1 MSDKTLLKEVS
12 IRGLGVIE
20 NSNLEFEP
28 GLNVVTGETGAGKTM
43 ILTAIDLVRGGKSDA
58 QLVRHGDE
66 RALVNAVF
74 EVNKMSFINDYSEDG
89 ELILTRAISRDGKS
103 KASAGGVTVSAATLE
118 SLATSLVEIHG
129 QSANLSLVKGS
140 RQRELLDA
148 AGGAEVEKAYR
159 EYLQAYESYI
169 EKRAHLLEM
178 KRDIGDKE
186 ARVLLLEDFLAQG
199 NKIKPKAG
207 EVAEL
212 EAELSRLSS
221 VEVLRQAVTQAMAL
235 LDSDE
240 SGAHSLLSSAKRA
253 LVAVSGKDRILDRVS
268 DALDDSFHTLTEV
281 VHDLRQYGES
291 LEADPA
297 RLEQLQVRKAELSLL
312 LKSRN
317 KTFSDEG
324 IDDLIVEL
332 KTARLQ
338 LNDLSGG
345 ENRISELESELR
357 ENRSQLVTAAKKLS
371 VVREKIAQLLS
382 DNVSEEIHG
391 LAMPHTQFRVRV
403 THPNYQAILDSD
415 LAPHGCDDISMEIQT
430 HQGGPWLAIHKSA
443 SGGELSRI
451 MLALEVVLAA
461 KSKIG
466 TYIFDEVDAGVGGSA
481 AIEVGR
487 RLAKLAES
495 SQVIVVTHLPQVA
508 AWATTHFTV
517 KKESDGSV
525 VSSGVSKIEGE
536 ERIEEIARMLAGL
549 GESQSAREHAAEL
562 LSLRTYTK

>member
-12 IRGLGVIE
+12 IRSLGVIE
-20 NSNLEFEP
+20 NSNLEFGP

-43 ILTAIDLVRGGKSDA
+43 ILTAIELVRGGKSDA

-74 EVNKMSFINDYSEDG
+74 EVNKINSVDDYSEDG
-89 ELILTRAISRDGKS
+89 ELILTRTISRDGKS

-118 SLATSLVEIHG
+118 SLANSLVEIHG
-129 QSANLSLVKGS
+129 QSANLSLAKAS

-148 AGGAEVEKAYR
+148 AGGDEVEKVQRQYR
-159 EYLQAYESYI
+159 QCFESYS
-169 EKRAHLLEM
+169 EKKAHLLDM

-186 ARVLLLEDFLAQG
+186 ARIVVLEEFLAQG
-199 NKIKPKAG
+199 NKVKPKAG
-207 EVAEL
+207 EIAEL
-212 EAELSRLSS
+212 EDELSRLSS
-221 VEVLRQAVTQAMAL
+221 IEILRQAVTQAMAF
-235 LDSDE
+235 LDGDE
-240 SGAHSLLSSAKRA
+240 SGAHSLLTSAKRA
-253 LVAVSGKDRILDRVS
+253 LDSVSGKDRNLDKVS

-281 VHDLRQYGES
+281 VHDLRRYGEN
-291 LEADPA
+291 LEADPV
-297 RLEQLQVRKAELSLL
+297 RLEKLQLRKAELNSL
-312 LKSRN
+312 LKSRS
-317 KTFSDEG
+317 KAFSDEG
-324 IDDLIVEL
+324 IDELISDLRA
-332 KTARLQ
+332 ARTQ
-338 LNDLSGG
+338 LNDLAGG
-345 ENRISELESELR
+345 DNRISELEAELHNDR
-357 ENRSQLVTAAKKLS
+357 IQLIASAKELTS
-371 VVREKIAQLLS
+371 VRKKVALRLS
-382 DNVSEEIHG
+382 DHVSEEIHG
-391 LAMPHTQFRVRV
+391 LAMAHTQFRVIV
-403 THPNYQAILDSD
+403 DHPAYDAISDSD
-415 LAPHGCDDISMEIQT
+415 FAPHGCDDISMEIQT

-461 KSKIG
+461 KSNIG

-525 VSSGVSKIEGE
+525 VSSGVSRIDGE
-536 ERIEEIARMLAGL
+536 DRIEEIARMLAGL

-562 LSLRTYTK
+562 LSLRT